1 MFTPGSKYF
10 LGLTGLSVVSAIL
23 YMFFVNPNDLGA
35 IALFAVAIA
44 GATIAGFTLLTRDG
58 DSYTA
63 DEAVEAAT
71 QPATASMWP
80 IAFALSSA
88 VVLLGLAT
96 RPMVFVVGVGLFFGS
111 GIEWTVQNWANR
123 ASADAEFNG
132 LVRGRA
138 ISALEYP
145 GLAAVAGAII
155 AYFFSRVMLGVSK
168 EGAPI
173 IFMVAAAFIFAIGV
187 AIALKPSF
195 RGKPV
200 VATILASV
208 LVLAIAGVAFTV
220 KGERSELA
228 KASKE
233 DHFNIDHRECGEE
246 ESEHFDHLPTGKVSM
261 RSSVAATIT
270 VEDGKAYAQLEGLPT
285 KVDSVT
291 IPRSNA
297 TTILFRNKDEEGR
310 RLVVNLGTKTVAE
323 TGVVEKVG
331 VCTQLVEEGKENAI
345 TITVPKSSSAEQQYS
360 FTVPGV
366 TGEIKLVVP

>member
-23 YMFFVNPNDLGA
+23 YMFFVNPNDLGVV
-35 IALFAVAIA
+35 ALFGVAVA

-58 DSYTA
+58 DSDTA
-63 DEAVEAAT
+63 NEAVEAAA
-71 QPATASMWP
+71 QPITPSMWP
-80 IAFALSSA
+80 LAFALSLA
-88 VVLLGLAT
+88 VVLVGMAT

-132 LVRGRA
+132 FVRARA

-155 AYFFSRVMLGVSK
+155 AFFFSRVMLGVSK

-173 IFMVAAAFIFAIGV
+173 IFMIAAAFILVVGIAV
-187 AIALKPSF
+187 AFKPSF

-200 VATILASV
+200 VATIVASV
-208 LVLAIAGVAFTV
+208 LVLAAAGVAFTV

-228 KASKE
+228 VASKE
-233 DHFNIDHRECGEE
+233 DHYNIANRECGEE
-246 ESEHFDHLPTGKVSM
+246 SGHFDHLPNNRVSM

-270 VEDGKAYAQLEGLPT
+270 VEDGKAYAQLVGLPT
-285 KVDSVT
+285 KVDTVT

-297 TTILFRNKDEEGR
+297 TTILFRNKDEEVR

-331 VCTQLVEEGKENAI
+331 VCTQLVEKGKENAL
-345 TITVPKSSSAEQQYS
+345 TITVPKPSSAEQQYS